1 MFIVSELI
9 RTFIAVEIENKGVL
23 RKLIEVR
30 DQLASTGADIKPVE
44 DENIHL
50 TIRFIGEVPEA
61 LVRALC
67 DEIKNV
73 KYPKFQMHIKGIGV
87 FPNMSRP
94 RVIWA
99 GVSEGADRLIDLA
112 KIIEAIV
119 RKIGIPPDRE
129 EFVPHITIARVKGLR
144 NIDKLIK
151 AIYNFTNIDFGVSE
165 ITGIYVKKSVL
176 TPRGPIYS
184 NLCSVNLQ

>member
-1 MFIVSELI
+1 
-9 RTFIAVEIENKGVL
+9 
-23 RKLIEVR
+23 
-30 DQLASTGADIKPVE
+30 
-44 DENIHL
+44 
-50 TIRFIGEVPEA
+50 
-61 LVRALC
+61 
-67 DEIKNV
+67 
-73 KYPKFQMHIKGIGV
+73 MHIKGIGV

-119 RKIGIPPDRE
+119 RKIGIPPDKE